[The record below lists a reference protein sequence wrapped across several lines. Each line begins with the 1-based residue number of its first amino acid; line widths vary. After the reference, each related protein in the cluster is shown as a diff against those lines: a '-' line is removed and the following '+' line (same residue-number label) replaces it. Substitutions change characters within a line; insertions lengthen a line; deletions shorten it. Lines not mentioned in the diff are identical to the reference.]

1 MLKPTHHFALLCM
14 LASGPIF
21 AQEPPAAATEAPASA
36 PEAAMDLRKATVV
49 NAQYQQQALS
59 DEQKTDEV
67 VWLEPTYPD
76 QSQPARVLALA
87 QKHRT
92 AQAQGAVLIVP
103 DQGQH
108 ADWPN
113 LVAPLRQSLPDHGWY
128 TLSITMPNPSPGTV
142 PSRQLGTKALDSIGL
157 NEQIQSALQGGARAQ
172 KPEAATTPQAAP
184 ATPPTE
190 PQTPAQ
196 PADPAAKPSV
206 SDPVDIDL
214 QGKMYGTEQP
224 GSFSVWAQANLQAG
238 MAYLQGLGY
247 QNIVL
252 IALGRN
258 AEAALTWLKPNAQ
271 QMSQGGFALILLDP
285 QFTSMGQSFWQDR
298 LGAEFTAPVLD
309 IVNSADLDA
318 RDASELRRSGAF
330 AAGMRGYQQ
339 SRLQTAGDG
348 VAQKNLLRR
357 IQQWLDI
364 HAPGMAATQF
374 KRPPR

>member
-1 MLKPTHHFALLCM
+1 MLKPLYRFAVLCM
-14 LASGPIF
+14 LTSGPSF
-21 AQEPPAAATEAPASA
+21 AQEPPAAAPEAPAST
-36 PEAAMDLRKATVV
+36 PETAMELRKATVV

-76 QSQPARVLALA
+76 QSQPGRVLALA

-92 AQAQGAVLIVP
+92 PEAQGAVLIVP

-108 ADWPN
+108 PDWPN
-113 LVAPLRQSLPDHGWY
+113 LVSPLRHSLPDFGWY
-128 TLSITMPNPSPGTV
+128 TLSIAMPNPASGTV

-157 NEQIQSALQGGARAQ
+157 NEQIQSALQGGARMQ
-172 KPEAATTPQAAP
+172 KTETATTPEAEPVTPPAEPKTAAQ
-184 ATPPTE
+184 PTE
-190 PQTPAQ
+190 PET
-196 PADPAAKPSV
+196 KPTV
-206 SDPVDIDL
+206 ADPVDIDL

-224 GSFSVWAQANLQAG
+224 GSFSLWAQANLQAG
-238 MAYLQGLGY
+238 MAHLQGQGY

-252 IALGRN
+252 IVLGKN
-258 AEAALTWLKPNAQ
+258 AEAALAWLKPNAQ
-271 QMSQGGFALILLDP
+271 QMSKGGFALILIDP
-285 QFTSMGQSFWQDR
+285 QFTSIGQSFWQDR
-298 LGAEFTAPVLD
+298 LGTEFTAPVLD
-309 IVNSADLDA
+309 IVNSADLDG

-339 SRLQTAGDG
+339 SRLQIAGDG

-357 IQQWLDI
+357 IQQWMNI
-364 HAPGMAATQF
+364 YAPGMAATQF